1 MNTSTMRKDLKYLL
15 KISLVIAIVI
25 FLIERLVFG
34 GGFNLPL
41 TELFKVFGIHFMY
54 AFVLSTINGYFYYYL
69 NEKFSWEKKS
79 KKRLVIGAFGSVFLS
94 MVGLV
99 LLRYVTLVLIL
110 GNPLVTFL
118 NDKNAT
124 AYYLFG
130 LTLTVIASL
139 VFHVIFFYKAMTEEK
154 VTEQQIVAKT
164 ETAKYE
170 SLKSQI
176 DPHFLFNSL
185 NVLTSLIGENPAQAE
200 KFTTKL
206 SKVYRYVL
214 EQKNK
219 DLIDLDEELLFA
231 KAYMELL
238 KMRFENA
245 VIFQIP
251 EKASNSELKIIPL
264 SLQLLLENTI
274 KHNVVSEENPLIV
287 SIVEKGGYLIIT
299 NNYNPKTIVEKGTKV
314 GLKNIID
321 RYDLITLKKVS
332 IEKTGQKFTVKL
344 PLLTQKTKIMKTV
357 SNNIESSKYLRA
369 VERVEEIKGFY
380 SSLIAYCIVIP
391 FLMYINFEFVPQ
403 FHWFWFPMM
412 GWGVGLIFQ
421 GFKAFAYNPFLG
433 RDWEERK
440 IQQYMNEDKKQYW
453 E

>member
-1 MNTSTMRKDLKYLL
+1 MKFNLKYIL
-15 KISLVIAIVI
+15 KISGILAVLIFIV
-25 FLIERLVFG
+25 ERLIFG
-34 GGFNLPL
+34 GGFDLPIY
-41 TELFKVFGIHFMY
+41 ELVKVLGIHFMY
-54 AFVLSTINGYFYYYL
+54 ATVLTSLNAYFFYYLEIKY
-69 NEKFSWEKKS
+69 SWKENS
-79 KKRLVIGAFGSVFLS
+79 KNRLIIGALGSIILT
-94 MVGLV
+94 MIGLV
-99 LLRYVTLVLIL
+99 VLRFVTLVVIL
-110 GNPLVTFL
+110 GRPLDLFL
-118 NDKNAT
+118 NDPSA
-124 AYYLFG
+124 ASYYTFG
-130 LTLTVIASL
+130 LVITLIASL
-139 VFHVIFFYKAMTEEK
+139 VFHAIFFYKALSEK
-154 VTEQQIVAKT
+154 KVVEQQIVAKT

-219 DLIDLDEELLFA
+219 DLIDLDEELKFA
-231 KAYMELL
+231 KAYMDLL

-245 VIFQIP
+245 VTFQIP
-251 EKASNSELKIIPL
+251 EKASNPDLKIIPL

-274 KHNVVSEENPLIV
+274 KHNVVTSENPLTVVIT
-287 SIVEKGGYLIIT
+287 EENGYLIIT
-299 NNYNPKTIVEKGTKV
+299 NNYNPKTSIEQGTKV

-332 IEKTGQKFTVKL
+332 VEKKAEKFTVKL
-344 PLLTQKTKIMKTV
+344 PLLTQKTSIMKT
-357 SNNIESSKYLRA
+357 SDNIESSKYLRA
-369 VERVEEIKGFY
+369 VERVEEMKGFY

-391 FLMYINFEFVPQ
+391 FLIFINLKFVPQ

-412 GWGVGLIFQ
+412 GWGIGLTFQ
-421 GFKAFAYNPFLG
+421 AFKAFAYNPFLG
-433 RDWEERK
+433 RGWEERK
-440 IQQYMNEDKKQYW
+440 IQEYMNEDKKQYW

>member
-1 MNTSTMRKDLKYLL
+1 MKFNFRYILKVTL
-15 KISLVIAIVI
+15 IITVIVFI
-25 FLIERLVFG
+25 IERLVFN
-34 GGFNLPL
+34 GGFNMTYEATAITL
-41 TELFKVFGIHFMY
+41 GIHFMY
-54 AFVLSTINGYFYYYL
+54 AFSLTYL
-69 NEKFSWEKKS
+69 NAYFFNYLETKYTWKGNS
-79 KKRLVIGAFGSVFLS
+79 KKRLIVGALGSIIVTML
-94 MVGLV
+94 GLV
-99 LLRYVTLVLIL
+99 VLRFITMVVIL
-110 GNPLVTFL
+110 GKPVESFL
-118 NDKNAT
+118 NDQNAGV
-124 AYYLFG
+124 YYVFG
-130 LTLTVIASL
+130 LVITLIASL
-139 VFHVIFFYKAMTEEK
+139 AFHTIYFYKALTEKK
-154 VTEQQIVAKT
+154 VKEQQIVAKT

-185 NVLTSLIGENPAQAE
+185 NVLTSLIGENPNQAE

-231 KAYMELL
+231 KTYMELL

-245 VIFQIP
+245 VIFEIP
-251 EKASNSELKIIPL
+251 EKASNPELKIIPL

-274 KHNVVSEENPLIV
+274 KHNVVSEENPLKVRI
-287 SIVEKGGYLIIT
+287 IEENGYLYIT
-299 NNYNPKTIVEKGTKV
+299 NNYNPKTVLEEGTKV
-314 GLKNIID
+314 GLNNIVE
-321 RYDLITLKKVS
+321 RYQLITLKKVS
-332 IEKTGQKFTVKL
+332 VDKTAKEFTVKL
-344 PLLTQKTKIMKTV
+344 PLLTQKTKTMKA

-403 FHWFWFPMM
+403 FHWFWFPMF
-412 GWGVGLIFQ
+412 GWGIGLIFQ

-433 RDWEERK
+433 RDWEDRK
-440 IQQYMNEDKKQYW
+440 IQEYMNEDKKQYW